1 MLVNVKFFK
10 KTFVISFFL
19 LITTSLLANEK
30 DQIIAQLNN
39 LNSLEFTFNQLINEK
54 TEKGS
59 CILEF
64 PGKLKCN
71 YFDDKKKELVI
82 NNKRLAI
89 TQKRY
94 NKTYHYPISKSPFLN
109 ILYKDKL
116 LEIVQSGE
124 LEVKDQIIK
133 LIYFGDNKIT
143 VLFDKKNLDLKG
155 WEIKD
160 QYNNNIN
167 FSLKIVAKNDVF
179 KKGTF
184 KVCLLYTSPSPRDL
198 STSRM
203 PSSA

>member
-10 KTFVISFFL
+10 KTFLISFFL
-19 LITTSLLANEK
+19 LITSSLLANEK
-30 DQIIAQLNN
+30 NQIIAQLNS
-39 LNSLEFTFNQLINEK
+39 LNSLEFTFDQLINEK

-59 CILEF
+59 CLLEF

-124 LEVKDQIIK
+124 LEVNDQAIK
-133 LIYFGDNKIT
+133 LVYFGDKEIT
-143 VLFDKKNLDLKG
+143 IFFDKKNLDLKG

-167 FSLKIVAKNDVF
+167 FSLNIIAKNDSY
-179 KKGTF
+179 KRGTF
-184 KVCLLYTSPSPRDL
+184 KVPEIN
-198 STSRM
+198 
-203 PSSA
+203 

>member
-1 MLVNVKFFK
+1 M
-10 KTFVISFFL
+10 
-19 LITTSLLANEK
+19 TTSLLANEK
-30 DQIIAQLNN
+30 DKIVAQLNS
-39 LNSLEFTFNQLINEK
+39 LNSLEFTFDQFINEK
-54 TEKGS
+54 TENGS
-59 CILEF
+59 CLLEF

-124 LEVKDQIIK
+124 LESTNRIIK
-133 LIYFGDNKIT
+133 LVYFGNNKIT
-143 VLFDKKNLDLKG
+143 VFFDKKNLNLKG

-167 FSLKIVAKNDVF
+167 FSLNIVAKNDVF
-179 KKGTF
+179 KEGTF
-184 KVCLLYTSPSPRDL
+184 K
-198 STSRM
+198 M
-203 PSSA
+203 PEIN

>member
-10 KTFVISFFL
+10 KIFLFSVFL
-19 LITTSLLANEK
+19 LISSGLSANEK
-30 DQIIAQLNN
+30 DKIIFQLKD
-39 LNSLEFTFNQLINEK
+39 LKSLEFTFNQLINEK
-54 TEKGS
+54 VEKGS
-59 CILEF
+59 CLLEF

-124 LEVKDQIIK
+124 LESTDQTIK
-133 LIYFGDNKIT
+133 LNYFDDNKIT
-143 VLFDKKNLDLKG
+143 VFFDRKNLDLKG
-155 WEIKD
+155 WKIKD

-167 FSLKIVAKNDVF
+167 FSLKIIAKNDVF

-184 KVCLLYTSPSPRDL
+184 KIPEIN
-198 STSRM
+198 
-203 PSSA
+203 

>member
-10 KTFVISFFL
+10 KTFLISFFL
-19 LITTSLLANEK
+19 LITTSLLASEK
-30 DQIIAQLNN
+30 DQIVTQLNS
-39 LNSLEFTFNQLINEK
+39 LNSLEFTFDQLINEK

-59 CILEF
+59 CLLEF

-71 YFDDKKKELVI
+71 YFDDKEKELVI

-116 LEIVQSGE
+116 LEIVQLGE
-124 LEVKDQIIK
+124 LELTDEIIK
-133 LIYFGDNKIT
+133 LVYISDNEIT
-143 VLFDKKNLDLKG
+143 VFFDKKNLDLKG

-167 FSLKIVAKNDVF
+167 FSLTIIAKNDSY
-179 KKGTF
+179 KRGTF
-184 KVCLLYTSPSPRDL
+184 KVPEIN
-198 STSRM
+198 
-203 PSSA
+203 

>member
-10 KTFVISFFL
+10 KTFLISFFL

-39 LNSLEFTFNQLINEK
+39 LNSLEFTFDQFINDK

-59 CILEF
+59 CLLEF

-116 LEIVQSGE
+116 LEIVKSGKLE
-124 LEVKDQIIK
+124 LSDRIIK
-133 LIYFGDNKIT
+133 LVYLEENEIT
-143 VLFDKKNLDLKG
+143 VFFDKKTLDLKG
-155 WEIKD
+155 WQIID
-160 QYNNNIN
+160 QYNNTIN

-184 KVCLLYTSPSPRDL
+184 RIPG
-198 STSRM
+198 M
-203 PSSA
+203 N